1 MTSEDN
7 IFGAIG
13 TNAVFKIVPSLS
25 STCRWKA
32 MSKENRTGHKE
43 NRTGH
48 KENRTGYKE
57 NRTGHKENRT
67 GHKTSVQTFFSLKE
81 HGFIT

>member
-7 IFGAIG
+7 IFEAIG

-48 KENRTGYKE
+48 KENRTG
-57 NRTGHKENRT
+57 
-67 GHKTSVQTFFSLKE
+67 HKTSVQTFLSLKE